1 MTEDLKLYI
10 GGVWAEGAGDAV
22 HELISPPAA
31 STVLVP
37 AALGFQRSAEAGRPR
52 VRATAASAA
61 LALVQA
67 PGPLE
72 E

>member
-1 MTEDLKLYI
+1 MAEDLKLYI
-10 GGVWAEGAGDAV
+10 GGVWAEGAEDAV

-31 STVLVP
+31 STVLVT
-37 AALGFQRSAEAGRPR
+37 AALGFQRRAEAWPPR
-52 VRATAASAA
+52 ARAAVAATA
-61 LALVQA
+61 LPLVQS

>member
-37 AALGFQRSAEAGRPR
+37 AALGFQRSAEAWPPR
-52 VRATAASAA
+52 VRATVASTA
-61 LALVQA
+61 LPLVQS